1 MKAKTK
7 RVKPEKPVKSEIE
20 IVTIEDQAEPR
31 YQEWKEDEDEFHLII
46 AEDDWDP
53 GPDFISRSFYYTDT
67 NPGDVYYTG
76 TDDPGDERVGTYK
89 IWIQDGV
96 LKNTEVIWEEE

>member
-53 GPDFISRSFYYTDT
+53 GPDFISRFF
-67 NPGDVYYTG
+67 YYTG